1 MIDRYDDKEISNLF
15 TLENRYNKFL
25 DIELA
30 VIEANVK
37 LGKIPNSDYQ
47 LIKENLFSESILSEF
62 FKKSSMI
69 SFDTN
74 PLLII
79 LK

>member
-30 VIEANVK
+30 VIEAIVK
-37 LGKIPNSDYQ
+37 LGKIPNS
-47 LIKENLFSESILSEF
+47 LIAKACG
-62 FKKSSMI
+62 
-69 SFDTN
+69 
-74 PLLII
+74 
-79 LK
+79 